1 MYFSHT
7 QWIKAPKFPPSR
19 QMLFAIGDI
28 HGHADELM
36 AMHTVMRSEID
47 SQTEFQHSI
56 VYLGD
61 YIDRGPDSKRTL
73 EILSSGIGRKVDEV
87 FLVGNHDQYLIE
99 LISLD
104 PSLDRYFINFWFE
117 KGGVATM
124 RSLGVTGY
132 GRLLD
137 ANDLQELQARCV
149 SALGSNLVAF
159 LKRLKPVHKNGD
171 YVFVHAGI
179 DPSVKLEDQEF
190 ADLLLIREP
199 FLSCSASWS
208 HPFCVVHGHSISMP
222 SVHSHRVSVDAGC
235 NKNGALCAVQIKE
248 DLLRFIAVTQD
259 PKYPWMEKLGGKA
272 NEWNWSNPIP
282 VCKLGP

>member
-1 MYFSHT
+1 MRYPFLIVSCKQFKH
-7 QWIKAPKFPPSR
+7 SR
-19 QMLFAIGDI
+19 SIRKTRHKNGPIIG
-28 HGHADELM
+28 
-36 AMHTVMRSEID
+36 
-47 SQTEFQHSI
+47 EFRQ
-56 VYLGD
+56 
-61 YIDRGPDSKRTL
+61 P
-73 EILSSGIGRKVDEV
+73 
-87 FLVGNHDQYLIE
+87 
-99 LISLD
+99 
-104 PSLDRYFINFWFE
+104 
-117 KGGVATM
+117 
-124 RSLGVTGY
+124 SLGVTGY

-248 DLLRFIAVTQD
+248 PESVLSVRVWLLMR
-259 PKYPWMEKLGGKA
+259 P
-272 NEWNWSNPIP
+272 
-282 VCKLGP
+282 C